1 MQLTRKAVE
10 GIALFILFVV
20 SPHCNDILEQL
31 SAIWSWVV
39 VWPGNGEHVKTGELL
54 LRYTYLQVFSA
65 KQNRTHGVLSE
76 FLFPPDPPHAGI
88 YFNLFHFYPNS
99 SLEGGAKIPDECFVA
114 RKHQDTNLR
123 SLGYWDRLIGNCHGD
138 YVGKI

>member
-1 MQLTRKAVE
+1 MWSFTKYLLPSSHFCPAKLPFLSCQAPFFFCHANYAKYAY
-10 GIALFILFVV
+10 G
-20 SPHCNDILEQL
+20 PHCNDILKQL

-39 VWPGNGEHVKTGELL
+39 VWPGNVEHVKTGGLL

-99 SLEGGAKIPDECFVA
+99 SLEGGAKIPDECFA
-114 RKHQDTNLR
+114 ET
-123 SLGYWDRLIGNCHGD
+123 LGHKPL
-138 YVGKI
+138 

>member
-1 MQLTRKAVE
+1 M
-10 GIALFILFVV
+10 
-20 SPHCNDILEQL
+20 
-31 SAIWSWVV
+31 
-39 VWPGNGEHVKTGELL
+39 VWPGNGEHVKTGGLL

-88 YFNLFHFYPNS
+88 YINLFHFYPNS

-114 RKHQDTNLR
+114 RKHWDSNLR
-123 SLGYWDRLIGNCHGD
+123 SLGYWDRLIGNCHAD
-138 YVGKI
+138 SVGKI